1 MVMEKVYAYF
11 LKAGLIKSIV
21 IVTLVS
27 VVLSLLFTFL
37 SIVLIFGFA
46 QPDMPNYLLVATLV
60 PLIVAP
66 LASSSL
72 LKLLFRIDA
81 LEKETRYLATYDA
94 LTGLFT
100 RRSFYEHAE
109 QQLKL
114 AQRESMNIAMLVAD
128 LDGFKGINDTFGHH
142 AGDLA
147 LKFVSNIIRQ
157 TVRESDIA
165 GRVGGDEFIFC
176 LPNVTQ
182 VEAHQFGQR
191 LVENVSASSFVY
203 ENNQIK
209 LSMSIGLNI
218 SQSKN
223 NGDIDLMIKEADQA
237 LYRAKKLGKNRLSD

>member
-1 MVMEKVYAYF
+1 MERVYAYF
-11 LKAGLIKSIV
+11 LRAGFVKSIV

-27 VVLSLLFTFL
+27 VLLSLLFTYL
-37 SIVLIFGFA
+37 SISVLFGYG

-72 LKLLFRIDA
+72 LKLLFKIDA

-100 RRSFYEHAE
+100 RRAFYEHAE

-114 AQRESMNIAMLVAD
+114 AQRESKSVAMLVAD

-147 LKFVSNIIRQ
+147 LKFVSNIIKQ
-157 TVRESDIA
+157 IVRESDIA

-176 LPNVTQ
+176 LPNATQ
-182 VEAHQFGQR
+182 EEALYFGQR
-191 LVENVSASSFVY
+191 LVESVSASSFVY
-203 ENNQIK
+203 ENKHIK
-209 LSMSIGLNI
+209 LSMSVGLNTFE
-218 SQSKN
+218 SKSSS
-223 NGDIDLMIKEADQA
+223 DIDLMIKEADQA
-237 LYRAKKLGKNRLSD
+237 LYRAKKSGKNRIVV